1 MPSENMAVTP
11 TSTKTIDVDLS
22 GYERPVSVRI
32 VVGEMTLFD
41 GMVEA
46 ESKSVSATASGTQTV
61 FIYINDVLEDRY
73 TLEF

>member
-1 MPSENMAVTP
+1 MPSENVIAP
-11 TSTKTIDVDLS
+11 TSTKNIDVDLS

-41 GMVEA
+41 GKVEA

-61 FIYINDVLEDRY
+61 YIYINDVLEDRY
-73 TLEF
+73 TVDF